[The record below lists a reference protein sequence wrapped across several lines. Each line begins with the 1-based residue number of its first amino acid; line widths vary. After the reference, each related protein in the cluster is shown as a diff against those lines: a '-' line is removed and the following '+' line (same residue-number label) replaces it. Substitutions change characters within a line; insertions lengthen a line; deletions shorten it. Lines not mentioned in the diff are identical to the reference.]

1 MKTHILLAYLLTC
14 CLLLSCKGD
23 QPLDMPATGDL
34 VIDNLTAQIAR
45 DADNSKLLYERAK
58 QMYAQD
64 DYDQTIKDLTAA
76 IAIDS
81 LMPQYYH
88 LLSDAYLDDL
98 NSRDALKTM
107 DTASRLFND
116 RLPTL
121 LKLTEL
127 QFILKQH
134 EKALGTINHIFY
146 LGKEDPET
154 FLMLGMIL
162 FETGQMERAGNVLK
176 EAVNRDPDLYEAWS
190 MLGNIAEQNEDPLAK
205 TYYENAARASG
216 DKSGPLHNLAFYI
229 QNNGDIPGAIAL
241 YKRIIIRDPQYTPA
255 FKNLG
260 VLYTE
265 IDSLDLALDQ
275 FKIAAKVDPT
285 DATSHYYQGL
295 LYDMLGQPT
304 AAKGALENALSLQP
318 DLQAASDALADIGR

>member
-1 MKTHILLAYLLTC
+1 MKTHLLLASIIY
-14 CLLLSCKGD
+14 CLLISCKGD
-23 QPLDMPATGDL
+23 RPLDMAPTGDP

-45 DADNSKLLYERAK
+45 DGDNSSLLYERAK
-58 QMYAQD
+58 QVYAQD

-81 LMPQYYH
+81 LQPEYYH
-88 LLSDAYLDDL
+88 LLSDAYLDNL

-127 QFILKQH
+127 QYILKQY
-134 EKALGTINHIFY
+134 EKGLGTINHIFY

-162 FETGQMERAGNVLK
+162 FETGQLDRAQNVLK
-176 EAVNRDPDLYEAWS
+176 EAVNRDPDLHEAWS
-190 MLGNIAEQNEDPLAK
+190 LLGNMAEQKEDPLAK

-216 DKSGPLHNLAFYI
+216 DSSNALHNLAYYI
-229 QNNGDIPGAIAL
+229 QNNGDIPGAIDL

-255 FKNLG
+255 FMNLG
-260 VLYTE
+260 VLYVE
-265 IDSLDLALDQ
+265 LDSLDLALEQ

-295 LYDMLGQPT
+295 LYDMLGQAEP
-304 AAKGALENALSLQP
+304 AKASLENALRLQP
-318 DLQAASDALADIGR
+318 DYQEASDALAEIAG